1 MSASRSPNRNTERE
15 PRGSNR
21 RVYGLGI
28 LIVVFAALGF
38 FVSALPAG
46 FIRHFL
52 PPNVAAEDLSGSLWH
67 GAAGKFS
74 VAGRDGGAVEWRIY
88 PASLLRLA
96 LKLDLHWVH
105 RGFGAEA
112 GAAIDRSGLDLSAVH
127 GGGPIEDL
135 QDLGVAR
142 GWRGTAE
149 IAMDRLGTDYAR
161 ITSARGDIKV
171 SGLSAVQVASGAELG
186 SYLLHLGDGAVDAS
200 GAVTGQISDAGGPL
214 RVQGT
219 ITLAPQ
225 AHTGM
230 LSATI
235 QERAEIPDS
244 LRKEIE
250 NLAQLRGRDR
260 EGRIPV
266 DLEFSF

>member
-1 MSASRSPNRNTERE
+1 MSASRSPNRSTERE
-15 PRGSNR
+15 PRGSNPSA
-21 RVYGLGI
+21 YGLVI
-28 LIVVFAALGF
+28 LIVVLAALGF

-52 PPNVAAEDLSGSLWH
+52 PPNVGADDLSGSLWH
-67 GAAGKFS
+67 GAAGKFT
-74 VAGRDGGAVEWRIY
+74 VAGRDGGAVEWRIH

-96 LKLDLHWVH
+96 LKLDLRWVH
-105 RGFGAEA
+105 RGFGAAA
-112 GAAIDRSGLDLSAVH
+112 GAAIDRRGLDLSAVH

-171 SGLSAVQVASGAELG
+171 SGLSAAPIASGADLG
-186 SYLLHLGDGAVDAS
+186 SYVLHLGDAAVDAN

-219 ITLAPQ
+219 ITISPQ
-225 AHTGM
+225 LHTGM
-230 LSATI
+230 LSGTI
-235 QERAEIPDS
+235 QERAEMPES